1 MKVRAAIFDVYGTLL
16 EVGPAPSGADE
27 RWKALFRDTFK
38 SEPTLSRLDF
48 SIATN
53 RAIALRHAD
62 AKARGVQFPE
72 ILWPSIVAEVLPGF
86 SRLAASVQDEFV
98 FRQIQIG
105 RTTHLKPGVGYALQL
120 LVNRGSVLGIASNA
134 QRYTIRELQ
143 EALSGNGARF
153 SQFDSA
159 LCIWSFENGFS
170 KPDPHV
176 FQILLARLE
185 ARGISA
191 AETLMIGDRLDN
203 DIEPARACG
212 MQTWHLT
219 PSAGSAQKSGNW
231 EALANQLQHG
241 W

>member
-16 EVGPAPSGADE
+16 EVGPPPSGADE
-27 RWKALFRDTFK
+27 RWKALFLDTFK
-38 SEPTLSRLDF
+38 SDPTLSRLDF

-53 RAIALRHAD
+53 RAIAMRHAE
-62 AKARGVQFPE
+62 AKARGIQFPE
-72 ILWPSIVAEVLPGF
+72 IVWPSIVAEVLPGF
-86 SRLAASVQDEFV
+86 SRLASSLQDEFV

-105 RTTHLKPGVGYALQL
+105 RTTQLKAGVGYVVRL
-120 LVNRGSVLGIASNA
+120 LLNRGCVLGIASNA

-143 EALSGNGARF
+143 EALSGNGAHF
-153 SQFDSA
+153 DQFEPS
-159 LCIWSFENGFS
+159 LCVWSFENGFS

-191 AETLMIGDRLDN
+191 AETLVIGDRLDN
-203 DIEPARACG
+203 EVEPARAHG

-219 PSAGSAQKSGNW
+219 VSRSSAPKSGSW

>member
-16 EVGPAPSGADE
+16 EVGPAPSSADE
-27 RWKALFRDTFK
+27 RWKALFRDTFN
-38 SEPTLSRLDF
+38 SEPALSRLDF

-53 RAIALRHAD
+53 RAIAMRHAE
-62 AKARGVQFPE
+62 AKARGIQFPE
-72 ILWPSIVAEVLPGF
+72 IVWPSVVGEVLPGF
-86 SRLAASVQDEFV
+86 SRLAASVQNEFI

-105 RTTHLKPGVGYALQL
+105 RTTQLKPGVGYALQL
-120 LVNRGSVLGIASNA
+120 LVNRGCVLGIASNA
-134 QRYTIRELQ
+134 QHYTIRELQ
-143 EALSGNGARF
+143 DALSGNGARF
-153 SQFDSA
+153 NQFDPG

-176 FQILLARLE
+176 FQILQARLE
-185 ARGISA
+185 ARGIST
-191 AETLMIGDRLDN
+191 AETLVVGDRMDN
-203 DIEPARACG
+203 EIEPARACG

-219 PSAGSAQKSGNW
+219 TSPSSAPKSGNW